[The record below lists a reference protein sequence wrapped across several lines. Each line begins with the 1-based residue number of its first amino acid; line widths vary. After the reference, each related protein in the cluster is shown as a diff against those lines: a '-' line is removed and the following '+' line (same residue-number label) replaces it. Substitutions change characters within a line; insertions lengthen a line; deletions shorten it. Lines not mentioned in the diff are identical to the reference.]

1 MKKEKK
7 QEFVN
12 RITQANRSALVVVL
26 YDITIEYIKDAK
38 TKIQNNKEDYKEELY
53 KAREC
58 VKELLGALDFTY
70 EISKELSRLYLYVN
84 RCVTKA
90 IAKKDAEGLD
100 SALYVLEHL
109 RESFAEIAKKDTSE
123 CLMGN
128 TQEVYA
134 GLTYGK
140 EQLNESLS
148 GQDNRGFLA

>member
-1 MKKEKK
+1 MRKEKK

-12 RITQANRSALVVVL
+12 RITRANRSALVVVL
-26 YDITIEYIKDAK
+26 YDITIEYIQDAK
-38 TKIQNNKEDYKEELY
+38 VGIQTQKKDYKEELY

-70 EISKELSRLYLYVN
+70 DISKELSRLYLYVN

-90 IAKKDAEGLD
+90 IAKSDIEELD
-100 SALYVLEHL
+100 HALYVLEHL
-109 RESFAEIAKKDTSE
+109 RESFAEIAKDDTSE

-148 GQDNRGFLA
+148 GQDNRGILA